1 MKIFIIR
8 RLIYSIPLLLAMS
21 FVTFMFI
28 QMAPGDYFDRLK
40 LDPLISPETIK
51 KYEEEYHLNEHPI
64 VQYRYWLGSML
75 KLDFGFS
82 FEHKRKV
89 TELLIP
95 RARNTLILSI
105 SAILFTWL
113 IAIPIGIYSAVH
125 QYSWGDKFF
134 SFLAFFGL
142 SIPNFFFALLL
153 LYLAYLSGLLPIG
166 GMFSSNYDE
175 LSMLGKG
182 LDLLKHLAIPTV
194 VIGTGSMAGLQ
205 RIMRGNMLEVLR
217 ADYVTTARSKGLPE
231 SRVIYRH
238 ALRNAINPMI
248 TSFGYTLSG
257 LLSGA
262 ALTEI
267 IVSWPG
273 MGSLLLSAV
282 RSQDIYLVMAGMM
295 VGGFLLIAGNMV
307 ADILLAWSDPRV
319 QFAQLETR

>member
-1 MKIFIIR
+1 
-8 RLIYSIPLLLAMS
+8 MS

-28 QMAPGDYFDRLK
+28 QMAPGNYFDTLK

-153 LYLAYLSGLLPIG
+153 LYMAYLSGLLPIG
-166 GMFSSNYDE
+166 GMFSVNYDE

-231 SRVIYRH
+231 SRIIYRH

-248 TSFGYTLSG
+248 TIFGYTLSG

-282 RSQDIYLVMAGMM
+282 RSQDLYLVMAGMM
-295 VGGFLLIAGNMV
+295 MGGFLLIAGNMV

-319 QFAQLETR
+319 QFAQLEA

>member
-248 TSFGYTLSG
+248 TIFGYTLSG

-295 VGGFLLIAGNMV
+295 MGGFLLIAGNMV

>member
-1 MKIFIIR
+1 MKVFIIR
-8 RLIYSIPLLLAMS
+8 RLLYSIPLLIAMS

-28 QMAPGDYFDRLK
+28 QLAPGDYFDTLK
-40 LDPLISPETIK
+40 LDPLISPDTIK
-51 KYEEEYHLNEHPI
+51 KYEQEYHLDESPI
-64 VQYRYWLGSML
+64 IQYAYWLNRL
-75 KLDFGFS
+75 VRLDFGFS

-89 TELLIP
+89 IEILIP
-95 RARNTLILSI
+95 RAKNTLILSI

-166 GMFSSNYDE
+166 GMVSANYYD
-175 LSMLGKG
+175 LSIIGKA

-217 ADYVTTARSKGLPE
+217 ADYVTTARSKGLSE
-231 SRVIYRH
+231 NRVIYRH

-248 TSFGYTLSG
+248 TIFGYELSG

-273 MGSLLLSAV
+273 LGSLLLSAV
-282 RSQDIYLVMAGMM
+282 RSQDIYLIMAGMM
-295 VGGFLLIAGNMV
+295 VGGIMLIAGNLL
-307 ADILLAWSDPRV
+307 ADVLLAWSDPRV
-319 QFAQLETR
+319 QFSHLET

>member
-1 MKIFIIR
+1 MKVFIIR
-8 RLIYSIPLLLAMS
+8 RLLYSIPLLIAMS

-28 QMAPGDYFDRLK
+28 QLAPGSYFDTLK

-51 KYEEEYHLNEHPI
+51 KYEEEFHLDQPAI
-64 VQYRYWLGSML
+64 VQYGYWLSRIL
-75 KLDFGFS
+75 RLDFGYS
-82 FEHKRKV
+82 FEHKRRV
-89 TELLIP
+89 IELLIP
-95 RARNTLILSI
+95 RAKNTLILSL
-105 SAILFTWL
+105 SAILFTWM
-113 IAIPIGIYSAVH
+113 IALPIGIYSAVH

-134 SFLAFFGL
+134 AFLAFFGM

-166 GMFSSNYDE
+166 GMVSANYYN
-175 LSMLGKG
+175 LNILGKA

-231 SRVIYRH
+231 NRVIYRH

-248 TSFGYTLSG
+248 TIFGYELSA

-273 MGSLLLSAV
+273 LGSLLLSAV
-282 RSQDIYLVMAGMM
+282 RSQDLFLIMAGMM
-295 VGGFLLIAGNMV
+295 MGGFMLIVGNLM

-319 QFAQLETR
+319 QFSHLEA